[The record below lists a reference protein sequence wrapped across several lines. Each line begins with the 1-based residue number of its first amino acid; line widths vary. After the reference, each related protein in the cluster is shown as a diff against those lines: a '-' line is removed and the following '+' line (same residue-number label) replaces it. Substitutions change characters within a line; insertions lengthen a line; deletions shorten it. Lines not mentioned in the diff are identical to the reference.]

1 MHQTGHGQRALWVTL
16 RGASGAV
23 PILWLAWC
31 AALTFVAPTF
41 VDRLGPG
48 GVAVLGLAGGWAFA
62 RWLPTPVEWFRR
74 YHLDDQEAILM
85 GPGRRVRRLPWGVV
99 SAITQDRRAL
109 RLEGDDVTIRLP
121 LRPLVAAGAWG
132 VVLARVVP
140 QLAEEMWSLLEE
152 GEQVRLAPAVEPS
165 TRALTCWAYLPVAV
179 AFLAAPGVVGTEI
192 VLGLA
197 AGERLVAFL
206 RTRVHAVALHRAGAA
221 VRSRLSRLVVAWP
234 RLEVERTPHGLLLG
248 VHGRTCGMVASGLPN
263 FWAAAPVIEMKA
275 HLGPRAGATVHFRV
289 RLEED
294 GPAVVG
300 EVESSG

>member
-1 MHQTGHGQRALWVTL
+1 VDDTAHEHRALWLTL

-41 VDRLGPG
+41 VDPLGPA

-62 RWLPTPVEWFRR
+62 RWLPVPVEWLRR
-74 YHLDDQEAILM
+74 YHLDDQEVTAM
-85 GPGRRVRRLPWGVV
+85 GPGRRVRRLPWAIV
-99 SAITQDRRAL
+99 SGITQDRRAL
-109 RLEGDDVTIRLP
+109 RLEGDDVAIRLP
-121 LRPLVAAGAWG
+121 LRGLVAAGAWG

-165 TRALTCWAYLPVAV
+165 TRALAWWAWVPLAA
-179 AFLAAPGVVGTEI
+179 AFVAAPGMTGPKVA
-192 VLGLA
+192 LGLA
-197 AGERLVAFL
+197 VAERLVAFL
-206 RTRVHAVALHRAGAA
+206 RTRIRAVALHRAGAA
-221 VRSRLSRLVVAWP
+221 VRSRLWRLVVAWP
-234 RLEVERTPHGLLLG
+234 RLEVERTPNGLLLG
-248 VHGRTCGMVASGLPN
+248 VQGRPYALVASGLPN

-275 HLGPRAGATVHFRV
+275 HLGARAGATVHFRV
-289 RLEED
+289 RLAED